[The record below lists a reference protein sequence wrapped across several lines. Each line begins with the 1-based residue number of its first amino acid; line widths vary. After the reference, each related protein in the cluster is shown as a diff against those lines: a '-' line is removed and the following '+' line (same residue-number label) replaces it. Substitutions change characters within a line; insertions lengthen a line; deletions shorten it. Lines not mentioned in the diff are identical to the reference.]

1 MEGGVEP
8 YQTYIPLM
16 GRVGVEVGVGG
27 LGFCWGLGVKVRRD
41 RSGRV
46 RSGGGFCEIYFNS
59 MDRENIL
66 VYLSSR
72 TRSGKEN
79 VKLQT
84 HLRNE
89 KTLV

>member
-1 MEGGVEP
+1 MGLGGW
-8 YQTYIPLM
+8 
-16 GRVGVEVGVGG
+16 GRVGG
-27 LGFCWGLGVKVRRD
+27 LGWGLGLGARRD

-46 RSGGGFCEIYFNS
+46 RSSGGSCEIYFNS
-59 MDRENIL
+59 MDRANIL

-79 VKLQT
+79 VTLQT

-89 KTLV
+89 KSVEKTSGFFH